1 MVDAHAPKIQTN
13 DVARFIAAP
22 VTAGLSRVVANL
34 SALATESG
42 LPGGEMAEQTIV
54 SGGKKVRPII
64 TLLAGALRPCDS
76 ERIVTMA
83 TAIELLH
90 IASLIH
96 DDTVDL
102 AHTRRGQATVS
113 SLFGSDV
120 AVLLGDYVFAS
131 SATYV
136 CDTGNIRV
144 IRRFSETIM
153 ELAKGE
159 LAERFSVHDWSQTID
174 DYKLRI
180 YDKTASLICT
190 AAESG
195 SVLSGAPEEQT
206 EALRSFGYNVGM
218 AFQIVDDVLD
228 FTGSDEELGKPAGAD
243 LLQGTLTLPALL
255 YAERQPSEPV
265 VRRLLAGSREEDDL
279 REMVSLIRESSVID
293 EALATLDSYRAAARD
308 SLAALPDC
316 RPRDSLEA
324 LIDYVTQRR
333 N

>member
-1 MVDAHAPKIQTN
+1 MVEAQTTQAQLDDA
-13 DVARFIAAP
+13 ARFIVDP
-22 VTAGLSRVVANL
+22 VAAGLDRVVANL
-34 SALATESG
+34 TSLAAESG
-42 LPGGEMAEQTIV
+42 LPGGDMAAQAIV
-54 SGGKKVRPII
+54 SGGKKIRPTI
-64 TLLAGALRPCDS
+64 TLLAGALRPCDAD
-76 ERIVTMA
+76 RIVTMA

-96 DDTVDL
+96 DDTVDN
-102 AHTRRGQATVS
+102 ADTRRGRATVS
-113 SLFGSDV
+113 SIFGPDV

-131 SATYV
+131 SATFV

-153 ELAKGE
+153 ELARGE

-195 SVLSGAPEEQT
+195 AVLSGATEEHVQ
-206 EALRSFGYNVGM
+206 ALRSFGYNVGM

-228 FTGSDEELGKPAGAD
+228 FTASEEELGKPAGAD

-255 YAERQPSEPV
+255 YAERNPGDAV
-265 VRRLLAGSREEDDL
+265 VRRLAGGSRDEADL
-279 REMVSLIRESSVID
+279 CAMAALIRESSVLN
-293 EALATLDSYRAAARD
+293 EALAALDDYRNAARAA
-308 SLAALPDC
+308 LAELPPS
-316 RPRDSLEA
+316 RPRESLEA
-324 LIDYVTQRR
+324 LIDYVTQRHS
-333 N
+333 